1 VLVIELGDEDL
12 DLLATNAVGVH
23 ERLRDAGHQPALG
36 VEVTRRLLDG
46 HDRHVALLS
55 GETDP
60 AGYARATEPK
70 TAKLHGPAIVVR
82 MRVRDGLRDIES
94 RADCERLVRAFYGRA
109 LEDPII
115 GFIFVDVA
123 KLDLEAH
130 VPQITSFWE
139 TILLG
144 AQSYG
149 GGAFRPHA
157 QLHAK
162 VRLRRGHFERWLAL
176 WFGTVDELF
185 AGDRANLAKTHALRV
200 GHAFHRRL
208 QELPSPADPPAT
220 PTGLTVTQHGSR
232 R

>member
-1 VLVIELGDEDL
+1 M
-12 DLLATNAVGVH
+12 
-23 ERLRDAGHQPALG
+23 
-36 VEVTRRLLDG
+36 DG
-46 HDRHVALLS
+46 RP
-55 GETDP
+55 G
-60 AGYARATEPK
+60 R
-70 TAKLHGPAIVVR
+70 
-82 MRVRDGLRDIES
+82 RDIES

-130 VPQITSFWE
+130 VPRITSFWE

-157 QLHAK
+157 QLHGK

-176 WFGTVDELF
+176 WRSTVDELF
-185 AGDRANLAKTHALRV
+185 EGERAELAKAHAHRV
-200 GHAFHRRL
+200 GKAFLARL
-208 QELPSPADPPAT
+208 QGRSEPAPAI
-220 PTGLTVTQHGSR
+220 TGLTVTRHGPAGSPET
-232 R
+232 

>member
-1 VLVIELGDEDL
+1 M
-12 DLLATNAVGVH
+12 
-23 ERLRDAGHQPALG
+23 
-36 VEVTRRLLDG
+36 DG
-46 HDRHVALLS
+46 RQ
-55 GETDP
+55 G
-60 AGYARATEPK
+60 R
-70 TAKLHGPAIVVR
+70 
-82 MRVRDGLRDIES
+82 RDIES

-130 VPQITSFWE
+130 VPRITSFWE

-157 QLHAK
+157 QLHGK

-176 WFGTVDELF
+176 WRATVDELF
-185 AGDRANLAKTHALRV
+185 AGDRAELAKTHALRV
-200 GHAFHRRL
+200 ANAFHQRL
-208 QELPSPADPPAT
+208 EQMSAAADAAPPSG
-220 PTGLTVTQHGSR
+220 GLTVTQHRCGAGVLWAVGRWRAGPSAL
-232 R
+232 